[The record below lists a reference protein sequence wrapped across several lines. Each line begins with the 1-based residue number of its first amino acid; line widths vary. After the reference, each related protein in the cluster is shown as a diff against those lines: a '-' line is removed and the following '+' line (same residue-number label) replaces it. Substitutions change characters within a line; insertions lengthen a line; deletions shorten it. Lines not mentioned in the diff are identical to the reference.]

1 MVERPVVLERLH
13 HLGNRRQLLAD
24 RDVDADDAGVP
35 LVDDRVHRD
44 RGLPGLAV
52 SDDELALAAADGDHG
67 VHRLDSGLER
77 LLHRLPGDDARSD
90 ALHRARFG
98 RLDRSLAV
106 QRTAQGVHHAP
117 LHGLAHR
124 HLQDPPGALRGVALP
139 DRGHVAEENESHGR
153 LFEVQ
158 CEAEH
163 VVGQFHQLAVHDP
176 LQAMHAGDPVPGR
189 HDGSNFRDVDIRVM
203 AGDLFPQQ
211 GGDFVCS
218 NTHGSSCNLLILGP
232 L

>member
-1 MVERPVVLERLH
+1 MVFERLH

-24 RDVDADDAGVP
+24 RDIDSDHAGVP

-52 SDDELALAAADGDHG
+52 SDDELTLAAADGNHG

-77 LLHRLPGDDARSD
+77 LLHRLPGDDARGD

-98 RLDRSLAV
+98 RFDGSLAV
-106 QRTAQGVHHAP
+106 QRPAQGVHHAP
-117 LHGLAHR
+117 LHGLAHG
-124 HLQDPPGALRGVALP
+124 HLQDPPGALRGVSLP

-153 LFEVQ
+153 LLEVQ
-158 CEAEH
+158 REAEH
-163 VVGQFHQLAVHDP
+163 VVGQLHQLAVHDP
-176 LQAMHAGDPVPGR
+176 FQAMDAGDPVPGR
-189 HDGSNFRDVDIRVM
+189 DDGSNFRDIDAGVV

-218 NTHGSSCNLLILGP
+218 NTHGSSYN
-232 L
+232 